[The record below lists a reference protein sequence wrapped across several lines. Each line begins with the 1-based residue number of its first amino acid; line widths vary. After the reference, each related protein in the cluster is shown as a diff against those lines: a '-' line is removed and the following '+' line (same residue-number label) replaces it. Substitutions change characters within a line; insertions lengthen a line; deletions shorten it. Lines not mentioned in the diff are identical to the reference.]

1 MILSMILS
9 LLYYALKNLGTGK
22 IDPTRNQQGKKLLL
36 KKDDESRG
44 TDNNQ
49 QIRIT
54 TSMLSSTLCNYS
66 NAYILVSGTIQIDG
80 ARADDVAKHV
90 DEINK

>member
-1 MILSMILS
+1 M
-9 LLYYALKNLGTGK
+9 
-22 IDPTRNQQGKKLLL
+22 LL